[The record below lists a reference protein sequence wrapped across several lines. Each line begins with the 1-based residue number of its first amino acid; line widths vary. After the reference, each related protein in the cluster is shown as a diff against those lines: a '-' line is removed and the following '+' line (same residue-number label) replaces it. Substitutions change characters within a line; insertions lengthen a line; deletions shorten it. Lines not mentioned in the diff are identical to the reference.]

1 MKIVKTMQGKE
12 FLFDNKFSKNRIGP
26 NDRKLDSFL
35 RFKYK
40 FVKFFHL
47 KKLISKKAWYR
58 CLEHHWE
65 SRNRKPNS
73 FEKKRL
79 SENIRLTS
87 KDLTLKELVIYDL
100 IPKEYL
106 EDFKEK
112 YLIFKT
118 TFSNTSM
125 FNRPQK
131 DINDAFIKMA
141 STRVSGSWYNLDH
154 FGIKDS
160 TALGGRFEYFRMEA
174 IGLTESFFI
183 IRYVLHVNENAN
195 KELEKILKAN
205 VYKEVVCISNDKWWK
220 KKSFAGCQCFDLGG
234 DAKCYVLEDY
244 ILELKA
250 LFWGLISKYIH
261 SFFFTW
267 ENIPPSIEIYAS
279 ETLEKKQEK
288 ILELLS
294 SRHHGNS
301 EYCEKH
307 KTYFIPSVLSYEQK
321 PLNNSKIIADAKQFE
336 SDHGL
341 YNFLDIE
348 ETICKKIADYFLLEG
363 LIKQASQLIY
373 ESQRKVNRN
382 AYRKGRFNSLLDIK
396 LDVEK
401 QLYFYRRLF
410 RELNSKKPSEDQIAY
425 KFEKYSQFFTNPL
438 GEKHPELASYYSFE
452 HLYKGVFYNIE
463 DKYGL
468 MESVYSHFDENAKI
482 IESRYNYR
490 IVKWTFIVGVVSL
503 LATILLAGD
512 PCVLDQLC
520 DFIIELFKT
529 K

>member
-1 MKIVKTMQGKE
+1 MNAQ
-12 FLFDNKFSKNRIGP
+12 
-26 NDRKLDSFL
+26 
-35 RFKYK
+35 
-40 FVKFFHL
+40 
-47 KKLISKKAWYR
+47 
-58 CLEHHWE
+58 
-65 SRNRKPNS
+65 
-73 FEKKRL
+73 
-79 SENIRLTS
+79 
-87 KDLTLKELVIYDL
+87 
-100 IPKEYL
+100 
-106 EDFKEK
+106 
-112 YLIFKT
+112 
-118 TFSNTSM
+118 
-125 FNRPQK
+125 
-131 DINDAFIKMA
+131 
-141 STRVSGSWYNLDH
+141 
-154 FGIKDS
+154 
-160 TALGGRFEYFRMEA
+160 EA
-174 IGLTESFFI
+174 IE
-183 IRYVLHVNENAN
+183 
-195 KELEKILKAN
+195 
-205 VYKEVVCISNDKWWK
+205 
-220 KKSFAGCQCFDLGG
+220 
-234 DAKCYVLEDY
+234 
-244 ILELKA
+244 
-250 LFWGLISKYIH
+250 YIH

>member
-1 MKIVKTMQGKE
+1 MKIVETMQGKE
-12 FLFDNKFSKNRIGP
+12 FLFDNKFSRNRISK
-26 NDRKLDSFL
+26 NDRKLDTFL
-35 RFKYK
+35 RFKYRLI
-40 FVKFFHL
+40 KFFHL
-47 KKLISKKAWYR
+47 EKFGRKKSWYH

-65 SRNRKPNS
+65 RRNRKPTS

-79 SENIRLTS
+79 SESIRLSS

-106 EDFKEK
+106 EDFKGK
-112 YLIFKT
+112 YLSFKNA
-118 TFSNTSM
+118 FAATSM

-131 DINDAFIKMA
+131 ELNDAFAKMA

-160 TALGGRFEYFRMEA
+160 TLLGKHFGYFRMEA

-183 IRYVLHVNENAN
+183 IRYVLHANENTN
-195 KELEKILKAN
+195 KELEKILKAK
-205 VYKEVVCISNDKWWK
+205 VYKDVVCISNDKWWK
-220 KKSFAGCQCFDLGG
+220 KKSFAGCRCFDLGS
-234 DAKCYVLEDY
+234 DAKHYVIEDY

-250 LFWGLISKYIH
+250 LFWESISKYIH

-279 ETLEKKQEK
+279 ETLETKQEK
-288 ILELLS
+288 ILALLS
-294 SRHHGNS
+294 PRNHGSS

-307 KTYFIPSVLSYEQK
+307 KTYFVPSVLSYDQK
-321 PLNNSKIIADAKQFE
+321 PLNNSKIITDAKQFD

-341 YNFLDIE
+341 YDFLYIE
-348 ETICKKIADYFLLEG
+348 EAICQKIADYFLLEG

-382 AYRKGRFNSLLDIK
+382 AHRKSRFNSLLDVK

-410 RELNSKKPSEDQIAY
+410 RELNSQKPSEEQIRY
-425 KFEKYSQFFTNPL
+425 KFEEYSQFFSNAF
-438 GEKHPELASYYSFE
+438 GEKRPELASYYSFE
-452 HLYKGVFYNIE
+452 NLYKGILYNIE
-463 DKYGL
+463 DKYTL

-512 PCVLDQLC
+512 PCLFDQIC
-520 DFIIELFKT
+520 DFMIELFK
-529 K
+529 KK

>member
-1 MKIVKTMQGKE
+1 MKIVETMQGKE
-12 FLFDNKFSKNRIGP
+12 FLFNNKFSRNRISK
-26 NDRKLDSFL
+26 NDRKLDTFL
-35 RFKYK
+35 RFKYRLI
-40 FVKFFHL
+40 KFFHL
-47 KKLISKKAWYR
+47 EKLGNKKSWYR
-58 CLEHHWE
+58 CLEYHWE
-65 SRNRKPNS
+65 SRNRKPTS

-79 SENIRLTS
+79 SESIRLTS
-87 KDLTLKELVIYDL
+87 KDLALKELVIYDL

-112 YLIFKT
+112 YLSFKSAYST
-118 TFSNTSM
+118 TSM

-131 DINDAFIKMA
+131 DINDAFVKMA

-154 FGIKDS
+154 FEIKDS
-160 TALGGRFEYFRMEA
+160 TSLGSRFEYFHMEA

-183 IRYVLHVNENAN
+183 IRYVLHTNENTN
-195 KELEKILKAN
+195 KELEKILKAK
-205 VYKEVVCISNDKWWK
+205 VYKEVVSIANDKWWK
-220 KKSFAGCQCFDLGG
+220 KKSFAGCQCFDLGD
-234 DAKCYVLEDY
+234 DAKCYVIEDY

-250 LFWGLISKYIH
+250 LFWESISKYTH

-288 ILELLS
+288 ILALLS
-294 SRHHGNS
+294 SRHHGNG

-307 KTYFIPSVLSYEQK
+307 KTYFIPSVLSYDKK
-321 PLNNSKIIADAKQFE
+321 PLNNSKIIADVKQFE
-336 SDHGL
+336 DDNGFYDFL
-341 YNFLDIE
+341 YIE
-348 ETICKKIADYFLLEG
+348 EAICKKIADYFLLEG
-363 LIKQASQLIY
+363 LINQASQLIY
-373 ESQRKVNRN
+373 ESQRRVNRN
-382 AYRKGRFNSLLDIK
+382 AYRKGQFNSLLDIK

-410 RELNSKKPSEDQIAY
+410 RELDSKKPSEDQIAY
-425 KFEKYSQFFTNPL
+425 KFEKYNKFFINPL
-438 GEKHPELASYYSFE
+438 REKHPDLASYYSFE
-452 HLYKGVFYNIE
+452 HLYKGILYNIE

-512 PCVLDQLC
+512 PCLLDQIC
-520 DFIIELFKT
+520 DFIIELFK
-529 K
+529 KK